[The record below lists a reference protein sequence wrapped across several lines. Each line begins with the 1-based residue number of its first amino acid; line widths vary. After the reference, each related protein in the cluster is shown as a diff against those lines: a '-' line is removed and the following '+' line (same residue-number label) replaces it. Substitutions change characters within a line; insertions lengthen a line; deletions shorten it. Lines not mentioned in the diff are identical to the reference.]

1 MLFDNFVL
9 GLINL
14 IHLLVILFVIIVPFT
29 NYTFLLL
36 IHSVIVPFIMLHWL
50 LNNDT
55 CALTLMEKYFRIQMN
70 GGEYVDVKDCISYKL
85 IGPVYNFM
93 NDHVDY
99 SKWTWVMTSTLWFIT
114 LYKLRSKYINDEF
127 EEFKNFFS
135 TMNLSR

>member
-1 MLFDNFVL
+1 MIINNFLL

-55 CALTLMEKYFRIQMN
+55 CAITEAERFIRVQMN
-70 GGEYVDVKDCISYKL
+70 GGNPVKDSECFTHKL
-85 IGPVYNFM
+85 VGPIYNFISE
-93 NDHVDY
+93 NPNY
-99 SKWTWVMTSTLWFIT
+99 SKYTWGITISLWFIS
-114 LYKLRSKYINDEF
+114 LFKLHLSNK
-127 EEFKNFFS
+127 KG
-135 TMNLSR
+135 NLLKLFNL